1 MTSLRS
7 LLAYNMKDRRQILGV
22 SQAKLA
28 EKVKTSTHYIGQIEL
43 ENKFPSPEMLERIA
57 VALEIDTP
65 QLFSI
70 ETFSDDTLRRFKEGV
85 ITDVEMA
92 IIAAVDSRL
101 TEFKRLDS
109 I

>member
-70 ETFSDDTLRRFKEGV
+70 DTFSEDTLKRFKEGV
-85 ITDVEMA
+85 IADVETA
-92 IIAAVDSRL
+92 ITAAVDSRL
-101 TEFKRLDS
+101 TDFKRLES